1 MTISQPWEPDDGS
14 PGLRRDTLADQVAQR
29 IVDQIE
35 TLGLR
40 PGDELPPEAEL
51 ARRFGVNRL
60 AVREAIRTLT
70 AREILVS
77 SQGRPAR
84 VTTPSAR
91 VFGQLLDFLHHQ
103 RALDFAD
110 LLDTR
115 RVLET
120 ELARRAAVQ
129 VRSGQASVGEA
140 AGLLDRMDANLGSRD
155 TFVALDVAFHGEL
168 ARAAASPT
176 LQLILESLETVLFRA
191 RLRTYEGRRQRGL
204 GQSATVNAH
213 RAILDAVA
221 AGDADAAAAGMAAHL
236 AATAADLQSRQ
247 NDPAPGLPDP
257 TAPPDTERNRREAT
271 APPDAERKRRARR
284 MR

>member
-1 MTISQPWEPDDGS
+1 MTVLQRWEPDDG
-14 PGLRRDTLADQVAQR
+14 PAGLRRDTLADQVAQR
-29 IVDQIE
+29 IVEQIE

-60 AVREAIRTLT
+60 AVREAIRTLA

-84 VTTPSAR
+84 VTTPSGR

-120 ELARRAAVQ
+120 ELARRAATQ
-129 VRSGQASVGEA
+129 VRRGEASVADA
-140 AGLLDRMDANLGSRD
+140 AGILDRMSAHLGNRD
-155 TFVALDVAFHGEL
+155 TFVALDVAFHSEL

-191 RLRTYEGRRQRGL
+191 RQRTYDGRHQRGL
-204 GQSATVNAH
+204 GQSPTVTAH

-221 AGDADAAAAGMAAHL
+221 AGDADAAATQMAAHL
-236 AATAADLQSRQ
+236 AATAADLQSQ
-247 NDPAPGLPDP
+247 HDDPAPGRDSTAAPDP
-257 TAPPDTERNRREAT
+257 DRSHRAAT
-271 APPDAERKRRARR
+271 AEPDPERKRRARR
-284 MR
+284 LR

>member
-1 MTISQPWEPDDGS
+1 MTISQRWEPDDGAAD
-14 PGLRRDTLADQVAQR
+14 LRRDTLADQVAQR

-35 TLGLR
+35 TLRLR

-51 ARRFGVNRL
+51 ARRFQVNRL
-60 AVREAIRTLT
+60 AVREAIRTLA

-84 VTTPSAR
+84 VTTPSGR

-120 ELARRAAVQ
+120 ELARRAALQ
-129 VRSGQASVGEA
+129 VRDGEASVDDA
-140 AGLLDRMDANLGSRD
+140 AAILDRMSANLGNRD

-191 RLRTYEGRRQRGL
+191 RLRTYDGRYQRGL
-204 GQSATVNAH
+204 GQSATVTAH

-221 AGDADAAAAGMAAHL
+221 AGDADAAAAQMASHL
-236 AATAADLQSRQ
+236 AVTAADLQSQ
-247 NDPAPGLPDP
+247 QDDPAPGGGSAAAADPERRHRAFTAAPDP
-257 TAPPDTERNRREAT
+257 ERNRR
-271 APPDAERKRRARR
+271 PRR